1 VPLGRSGKLRRTW
14 QVQGGGRGSSWLAR
28 GGRTD
33 GGERA
38 RPSARAVS
46 LQQGAPLFAPHGR
59 AAVAAAA
66 RRPARRPAG
75 RGRRAP
81 PGDGWPSYPS
91 LRADALYHEGLAL
104 AVKPSDS
111 GNLTVGMKMRSF
123 VLKGPSVRKKMRA
136 PIFEICPLILF
147 QVFCFRSK
155 PCDSVLVQVASTGTD
170 VSSVTGAR
178 NTGRGRIASSTAP
191 LSARAVSLQQGAP
204 LFAPHG
210 RAAVAAAA
218 RRPARR
224 PAGRGRRAPPGDG
237 WPSYPSLRADA
248 LYHEGLALAVK
259 IPLILFQVFCF
270 RSKPCDSV
278 LVQVASTGTDVS
290 IVTGARNRKGSTAC
304 APAFAKPEVLNQN
317 VFALTTLWG
326 GTSQTVPPNVVCH
339 ATRPRWSVCP
349 RRARARP
356 AGAL

>member
-1 VPLGRSGKLRRTW
+1 VRVSTLVPLGRSGKLRRTW

-104 AVKPSDS
+104 MRSSGTDVSSVTGARNTGRGRIASSTAPLSARAVSLQQGAPLIAPHGRAAVAAAARRPARRPAGRGRRAPPGD
-111 GNLTVGMKMRSF
+111 GWTVGMKMRSF

-191 LSARAVSLQQGAP
+191 
-204 LFAPHG
+204 
-210 RAAVAAAA
+210 
-218 RRPARR
+218 
-224 PAGRGRRAPPGDG
+224 
-237 WPSYPSLRADA
+237 
-248 LYHEGLALAVK
+248 
-259 IPLILFQVFCF
+259 
-270 RSKPCDSV
+270 
-278 LVQVASTGTDVS
+278 T
-290 IVTGARNRKGSTAC
+290 
-304 APAFAKPEVLNQN
+304 
-317 VFALTTLWG
+317 
-326 GTSQTVPPNVVCH
+326 
-339 ATRPRWSVCP
+339 
-349 RRARARP
+349 
-356 AGAL
+356 